1 MATRTQ
7 ELTFSIP
14 VPRGR
19 QRFRELIVYIAERY
33 QEAVYFG
40 TAKLSKTLY
49 YADFRAFERFGIPLT
64 GMTYCA
70 LKQGPAPEALLPVR
84 GDLMKEGAIK
94 IEKRVVGNDVE
105 HRVVSL
111 RPAFLDLF
119 TGDELALVDS
129 VIKELR
135 DQTADDVADPS
146 HDVRW
151 RTVKLGDRIPY
162 EAAYL
167 SDAALTEDDL
177 KRTRELAD
185 EHRWR

>member
-14 VPRGR
+14 VPKGR

-33 QEAVYFG
+33 QEAEYFG
-40 TAKLSKTLY
+40 LAKLNKTLY
-49 YADFRAFERFGIPLT
+49 CADFRAFERFGTPLT
-64 GMTYCA
+64 GMTYRA

-84 GDLMKEGAIK
+84 SDLVNEGAIK
-94 IEKRVVGNDVE
+94 IEEHVVGNDVE

-119 TGDELALVDS
+119 TGDELALVDA
-129 VIKELR
+129 VIKELWN
-135 DQTADDVADPS
+135 QTADDVADTS

-151 RTVKLGDRIPY
+151 RTLKLGDRIPY
-162 EAAYL
+162 EACFL